1 MLTAKAPTRTSSAA
15 GSALALTAVL
25 LCAVY
30 SLFALTMAT
39 TAVLQWLDPGD
50 QGSDRAVPPLFV
62 LHATSGAVAL
72 LAGSLQ
78 LRLATRVLGSRRSI
92 HRRLGRTYLW
102 AAWTTSL
109 SSLGVA
115 AFFDVS
121 LAAKTAFA
129 GVSLLWFATTTV
141 AFLRIRH
148 GKVRQHREWMIRSF
162 SLALFFVTGSL
173 WPAIL
178 ASTPLPQAI
187 GYPLALFLSWSLNL
201 LAAEWWI
208 RRTRS
213 SQHRNLR
220 AGLDPS
226 TRRNSRQ
233 PALTGVVERDL
244 RWRGRCSRACR

>member
-1 MLTAKAPTRTSSAA
+1 LRSPW
-15 GSALALTAVL
+15 
-25 LCAVY
+25 
-30 SLFALTMAT
+30 AT
-39 TAVLQWLDPGD
+39 TAVLHWLDPGD
-50 QGSDRAVPPLFV
+50 QESDRAVPPLFV
-62 LHATSGAVAL
+62 LHATSGTVAL

-102 AAWTTSL
+102 AAWTTNL

-129 GVSLLWFATTTV
+129 GVSLLWFGTTTV

-148 GKVRQHREWMIRSF
+148 GKVRQRR
-162 SLALFFVTGSL
+162 
-173 WPAIL
+173 
-178 ASTPLPQAI
+178 
-187 GYPLALFLSWSLNL
+187 
-201 LAAEWWI
+201 EWWI
-208 RRTRS
+208 RRTRC

-226 TRRNSRQ
+226 TRAQ
-233 PALTGVVERDL
+233 LTAARPD
-244 RWRGRCSRACR
+244 WRC